1 MSNPADV
8 RGLRV
13 LMTTDAVGGVW
24 SYALY
29 LTRELCK
36 RGAEVVLA
44 CSGPEPSPEQRAE
57 VQAIPGL
64 GLEHAAHSLEWMD
77 DPWTDVDREGERLL
91 QIARTFKPDLVHL
104 NGYCHAALPWGVPTI
119 VVAHSCVVSWWR
131 SVFRDDPPERYREYR
146 ARVAL
151 GLSCCDTVVAPSA
164 SMLQSLREA
173 YGYSGPAA
181 VIFNGAPVIEY
192 FRRPKQPFYLAA
204 GRMWDRAKNLELVIH
219 AAPRLPWP
227 VRVAG
232 EGIVGSEASPVQAM
246 GRLARAD
253 LARVMS
259 EASVFLHP
267 ARYEP
272 FGLAPL
278 EAGLSGAALILAGL
292 DSLREIWGETALYV
306 ATEDPDELVDA
317 ATRLANDPMLRHS
330 LARKAELRAR
340 ELSSAAMA
348 RSYGELYRVTM
359 AQARGG
365 SLAPTSSQPAPQPQ
379 QA

>member
-1 MSNPADV
+1 
-8 RGLRV
+8 
-13 LMTTDAVGGVW
+13 MTTDAVGGVW
-24 SYALY
+24 SHALY

-44 CSGPEPSPEQRAE
+44 CSGPAPSPDQGAE
-57 VQAIPGL
+57 VKAIPGL
-64 GLEHAAHSLEWMD
+64 VLEHRAYSLEWMD
-77 DPWTDVDREGERLL
+77 DPWTDVDRGGEWLL
-91 QIARTFKPDLVHL
+91 ELARAFKPDLVHV
-104 NGYCHAALPWGVPTI
+104 NGYCHAALPFGVPTI

-131 SVFRDDPPERYREYR
+131 AVFGSDPPERYRTYR
-146 ARVAL
+146 ERVTL
-151 GLSCCDTVVAPSA
+151 GLSCCDTVVAPST
-164 SMLQSLREA
+164 SMLQSVREA

-181 VIFNGAPVIEY
+181 VIFNGASAIEY

-204 GRMWDRAKNLELVIH
+204 GRMWDRAKNLDLVVD
-219 AAPRLPWP
+219 AGPRLPWP

-232 EGIVGSEASPVQAM
+232 EGFVGSAASRVQGM

-253 LARVMS
+253 LARLMG

-278 EAGLSGAALILAGL
+278 EAGLCGAALILAGL
-292 DSLREIWGETALYV
+292 DSLREVWGETALYV
-306 ATEDPDELVDA
+306 SSDDPDELVDA
-317 ATRLANDPMLRHS
+317 ATRLANDPVLRHS
-330 LARKAELRAR
+330 LASRAELRAR

-359 AQARGG
+359 AQAAGPKRRPSPFSTGTAAATG
-365 SLAPTSSQPAPQPQ
+365 VSS
-379 QA
+379 